1 MSVSPKHSTPFSVS
15 DILSPLEESY
25 RKSMLEAAAAGN
37 YHHHIQHSMQ
47 SASPYRTSQHSANS
61 MQAGAMNVPVSNPY
75 HMHVPQ
81 LSHPPLG
88 TTYCNGSVGEL
99 SHYQDHVRP
108 SAASWYG
115 ANADPRFSS
124 KLNFHSILF
133 SIARLFN
140 RHN

>member
-1 MSVSPKHSTPFSVS
+1 MSLSPKHSTPFSVN

-25 RKSMLEAAAAGN
+25 RKSMLEAAATAAAAST
-37 YHHHIQHSMQ
+37 YHHS
-47 SASPYRTSQHSANS
+47 SAQS
-61 MQAGAMNVPVSNPY
+61 MQASYRSSQSQSMQPSTMNVPVSNPY

-115 ANADPRFSS
+115 ANPDPRFSS
-124 KLNFHSILF
+124 KFTFYINFIKKKK
-133 SIARLFN
+133 
-140 RHN
+140 